1 MKVISSSPYA
11 PFNSKEWNSL
21 ISKNAKFENTPIKI
35 QKKFY
40 KTFTLKSKQKM
51 EYLLF
56 SKSILLLVQ
65 MYYYDMKVISSS
77 PYAPFNS
84 KEWNSLISKNVK
96 FEDTPI
102 KIQKKFY
109 RTFTLKKIEKDELSQ
124 EKNELHQQMQLVF
137 G

>member
-40 KTFTLKSKQKM
+40 
-51 EYLLF
+51 
-56 SKSILLLVQ
+56 
-65 MYYYDMKVISSS
+65 
-77 PYAPFNS
+77 
-84 KEWNSLISKNVK
+84 
-96 FEDTPI
+96 
-102 KIQKKFY
+102 
-109 RTFTLKKIEKDELSQ
+109 RTFSFKKIDKDELLQ
-124 EKNELHQQMQLVF
+124 ENNELPQQMQLVF

>member
-40 KTFTLKSKQKM
+40 
-51 EYLLF
+51 
-56 SKSILLLVQ
+56 
-65 MYYYDMKVISSS
+65 
-77 PYAPFNS
+77 
-84 KEWNSLISKNVK
+84 
-96 FEDTPI
+96 
-102 KIQKKFY
+102 
-109 RTFTLKKIEKDELSQ
+109 RTFTQKIIEKDELLQ
-124 EKNELHQQMQLVF
+124 EKNALPQQMQLVF